1 MRLLIIRHGDPDYEH
16 NDLTSAGK
24 DEAELLVPRM
34 KREEISEFYVSPLG
48 RAKATARPTLEAL
61 GRTAEELEWLRE
73 FSIPILRPDKN
84 GDYSHVPWDWLPADW
99 LTDPRLL
106 DREHWRE
113 NEIMAAEDIGEKY
126 DRITTKFDEL
136 LEAHGYRRNG
146 LLYDAVRPSKETLA
160 FFCHFGLGCVLLSHL
175 MNCSPMAG
183 HVHAAEFRDD
193 GLYRRASARHRR
205 FPHVINGRHFAPLR
219 RAGTADLFRTLLR
232 NVRRRHTDRL
242 IKKKLDAAP
251 LLC

>member
-61 GRTAEELEWLRE
+61 GRTAAELEWLRE

-175 MNCSPMAG
+175 MNCSPMVLWQG
-183 HVHAAEFRDD
+183 MCMPPSSVTTVYTEE
-193 GLYRRASARHRR
+193 RR
-205 FPHVINGRHFAPLR
+205 P
-219 RAGTADLFRTLLR
+219 GTAVFRTLSMGDISHLYAAQVQPTFSAR
-232 NVRRRHTDRL
+232 FCEMYGDGTRTD
-242 IKKKLDAAP
+242 
-251 LLC
+251 